1 MRHARRHRSC
11 SILSAPETRSEN
23 QSLDSTNNHE
33 HATQQISP
41 APLSAQDFTEI
52 QPRAQPEQP
61 RPNATA
67 FLNPASVNN
76 GSNME
81 TIIPNSSVAIPPST
95 AGDLTRASA
104 TDLLLTGSYPGPA
117 AATAGLDLTPHTPTW
132 FAGDDFDLDAFNAA
146 IMFSTTCP
154 YPSDFGQLVNDE
166 PINSINYSHQPSVDN
181 RPPPVED
188 LIRDNWFI
196 FVKEPGS
203 GSMTPDNAPEQIHVD
218 EAYRE
223 RLAVKLQHSVPNLP
237 LPSTDFLVRSLYPPH
252 PVLVVTYFGQEPL
265 CTDVLYPVS
274 SHLSRLT
281 CSNIPSIR

>member
-1 MRHARRHRSC
+1 
-11 SILSAPETRSEN
+11 
-23 QSLDSTNNHE
+23 
-33 HATQQISP
+33 
-41 APLSAQDFTEI
+41 
-52 QPRAQPEQP
+52 
-61 RPNATA
+61 
-67 FLNPASVNN
+67 
-76 GSNME
+76 ME
-81 TIIPNSSVAIPPST
+81 TIIPDNVAIPTST

-117 AATAGLDLTPHTPTW
+117 AATAGLDLASHTPTW

-188 LIRDNWFI
+188 LIRDNWFT

-203 GSMTPDNAPEQIHVD
+203 GSMTPENVPEQIHVD

-252 PVLVVTYFGQEPL
+252 PVLCFSFLFLLRIVLVVVVTYFDQESL
-265 CTDVLYPVS
+265 CSDVLYPVS

-281 CSNIPSIR
+281 CSNIPPIC